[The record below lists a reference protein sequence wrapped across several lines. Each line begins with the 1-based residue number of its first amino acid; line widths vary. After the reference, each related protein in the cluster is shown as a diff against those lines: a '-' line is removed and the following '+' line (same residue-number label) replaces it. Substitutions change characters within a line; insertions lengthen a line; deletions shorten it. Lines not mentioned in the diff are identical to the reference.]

1 MTREEIMALD
11 MEQIEA
17 RSAELASEIEI
28 PETDNE
34 RLDAIEEELTA
45 LEERKAQ
52 IKLEVEQRKADMAA
66 VIKGQGDVIEEVKD
80 ERKVNTMEMRNTPE
94 YINAYAEYIK
104 SGNDMECRKLTSEND
119 TTPNGT
125 GTVAVPEFV
134 YDIVKTA
141 WEREGIMSLVRKS
154 YLRGNL
160 KVQFEISGGE
170 ASIHAEG
177 GEAVSEEALVL
188 GIVELVPQSIKK
200 WISISD
206 EVYDLRGEEFLRY
219 IYDELTYRI
228 AKKAADTLIGKI
240 EACGTVS
247 TTTCPGVP
255 KLQAASPALGTVA
268 AAMALLSDEA
278 ANPVVIMNKAT
289 WGAFKAV
296 EYAGSFPVD
305 PFEGLPVIF
314 NNKIK
319 SSAAATTGETYAI
332 VGDLGHG
339 ALANFPNGDGI
350 DFKFDELSKKKE
362 DLIEVLGREYVALG
376 VVAPNAF
383 VKITK

>member
-11 MEQIEA
+11 IEQIDKRNAEIVDELREA
-17 RSAELASEIEI
+17 DAEGIERLND
-28 PETDNE
+28 E
-34 RLDAIEEELTA
+34 LDAIR
-45 LEERKAQ
+45 ERREV
-52 IKLEVEQRKADMAA
+52 IKLEVEQRKLDMAA

-80 ERKVNTMEMRNTPE
+80 ERKVTTMEVRNTPE

-160 KVQFEISGGE
+160 KVQFEISGSDAE
-170 ASIHAEG
+170 IHAEG
-177 GEAVSEEALVL
+177 GAAVNEETLVL
-188 GIVELVPQSIKK
+188 GIVTLVPQSIKK

-228 AKKAADTLIGKI
+228 AKKAADTLIAKI

-268 AAMALLSDEA
+268 AAMSMLSDEA

-305 PFEGLPVIF
+305 PFEGLPVVF
-314 NNKIK
+314 NNTITAA
-319 SSAAATTGETYAI
+319 AAATTGVTYAI

>member
-1 MTREEIMALD
+1 MSKEEIMVLD
-11 MEQIEA
+11 AEQIEA
-17 RSAELASEIEI
+17 RKAELKVELEAA
-28 PETDNE
+28 ETDE
-34 RLDAIEEELTA
+34 AMDAIKAENDL

-80 ERKVNTMEMRNTPE
+80 ERKVTTMEVRNTPE

-104 SGNDMECRKLTSEND
+104 SGNDMECRTLLSENVS
-119 TTPNGT
+119 GS
-125 GTVAVPEFV
+125 VAVPEFV

-141 WEREGIMSLVRKS
+141 WEKEGIMSLVRKS
-154 YLRGNL
+154 YLKGNL
-160 KVQFEISGGE
+160 KVQFEISGSD
-170 ASIHAEG
+170 AVVHTEG
-177 GEAVSEEALVL
+177 AAAVSEETLVL
-188 GIVELVPQSIKK
+188 GIVTLVPQSIKK

-206 EVYDLRGEEFLRY
+206 EVYDLRGEAFLRY

-228 AKKAADTLIGKI
+228 AKKAANELIAKI

-255 KLQAASPALGTVA
+255 KLAVASPALGTVA

-305 PFEGLPVIF
+305 PFEGLPVLF
-314 NNKIK
+314 NNTIK

-339 ALANFPNGDGI
+339 ALANFPNGEGI
-350 DFKFDELSKKKE
+350 DFKFDELSRKKE
-362 DLIEVLGREYVALG
+362 DLIEVLGREYVGLG
-376 VVAPNAF
+376 VVAPDAF

>member
-1 MTREEIMALD
+1 MTKDEIMLLD
-11 MEQIEA
+11 AEQIEE
-17 RSAELASEIEI
+17 RKAELKAELEVA
-28 PETDNE
+28 ETVE
-34 RLDAIEEELTA
+34 AMDAIKEENDL

-66 VIKGQGDVIEEVKD
+66 VIQGQGDVIEEVKD
-80 ERKVNTMEMRNTPE
+80 ERKVTNMEVRNTPE

-104 SGNDMECRKLTSEND
+104 TGNDMECRTLLTENVS
-119 TTPNGT
+119 GS
-125 GTVAVPEFV
+125 VAIPEFV

-141 WEREGIMSLVRKS
+141 WDKEGIMSLVRKS
-154 YLRGNL
+154 YLKGNL
-160 KVQFEISGGE
+160 KVQFEISGSD
-170 ASIHAEG
+170 AAIHTEG
-177 GEAVSEEALVL
+177 AAAVSEETLVL
-188 GIVELVPQSIKK
+188 GIVTLVPQSIKK

-206 EVYDLRGEEFLRY
+206 EVYDLRGEAFLRY
-219 IYDELTYRI
+219 IYDELAYRI
-228 AKKAADTLIGKI
+228 AKKAADTLIAKI

-255 KLQAASPALGTVA
+255 KLAVASPALGTVA

-296 EYAGSFPVD
+296 EYAGNFPVD
-305 PFEGLPVIF
+305 PFEGLPVLF
-314 NNKIK
+314 NNTIK

-339 ALANFPNGDGI
+339 ALANFPNGQGI
-350 DFKFDELSKKKE
+350 DFKFDELSRKKE
-362 DLIEVLGREYVALG
+362 DLIEVLGREYVGLG
-376 VVAPNAF
+376 IVAPDAF